1 METKATNLAAI
12 TDQSLNQQ
20 SQQHPAAPE
29 TAPRAVKIA
38 EGAEDQAD
46 IRLIIEEQ
54 GGSYV
59 YKTVD
64 RRTGDIVAQYPR
76 EELLKMR
83 EEDDYAAGTVISAKV

>member
-1 METKATNLAAI
+1 METKATKLASI
-12 TDQSLNQQ
+12 SDQTRNRQPS
-20 SQQHPAAPE
+20 HAPSAPD
-29 TAPRAVKIA
+29 TAPLAVRIA
-38 EGAEDQAD
+38 AGDENQAD
-46 IRLIIEEQ
+46 LRLVIEEQ

-83 EEDDYAAGTVISAKV
+83 EEDDYAAGTVIRAKV

>member
-1 METKATNLAAI
+1 METKATKLAAI
-12 TDQSLNQQ
+12 TDQNRNQQ
-20 SQQHPAAPE
+20 PQQHPTPPE
-29 TAPRAVKIA
+29 PAPRAARVA

-46 IRLIIEEQ
+46 IRLIIEELD
-54 GGSYV
+54 GSYV

-83 EEDDYAAGTVISAKV
+83 EEDDYAAGAVIRAKI

>member
-12 TDQSLNQQ
+12 TDQNLNQQ
-20 SQQHPAAPE
+20 SQHPAPRDP
-29 TAPRAVKIA
+29 APRAVRAA

-46 IRLIIEEQ
+46 IRLVIEEQ

-83 EEDDYAAGTVISAKV
+83 EEEDYAAGTVIRAKI